1 MRGSILYSK
10 QTRYSIY
17 PYMEMEQI
25 MNKKV
30 EILSPAGSYESLKAA
45 IAAGADAVYI
55 GGTRF
60 GARAYA
66 NNLTEEEL
74 LEAIDYVHL
83 HGRKIYLTINT
94 LLKEHE
100 LSNELYDYLLPY
112 YKQGID
118 AVIVQDIGVLS
129 FIKEQ
134 FPELPIHASTQMTI
148 TNVLGAQFLQSL
160 GVERVVTAREMQLS
174 EIDEIAKN
182 TDVEI
187 ESFVHGAL
195 CYCYSGQCLYSS
207 LIGGRSGNR
216 GQCAQPCRLPY
227 RTDNQKDTQY
237 VLSLKDICTLEYIPE
252 LVEAG
257 IDSFKIEGRMK
268 KPEYVALV
276 TAMYRK
282 YVDLYLKY
290 GKRAF
295 HVEEKDREML
305 MDLYNRGGSHGGYY
319 HTKNG
324 RDMLSL
330 ERPNHAGVS
339 ALQVMKCKGR
349 NVTAKALVDIHKGD
363 VIELPDG
370 AENFT
375 FGIDVLKGQITTF
388 TTHKNQ
394 RFSQDHILNRTRNE
408 SLLQWIK
415 TSIIDSKS
423 KMKMNG
429 RLTLS
434 VKEAA
439 RLVIKYEDITV
450 EVTGEK
456 AQEALNQP
464 MNAERV
470 EKQMRKT
477 GNTLFEFDNLEIE
490 LDGNLFMPMQG
501 LNELRRTGIEALEK
515 RILSGYRREEKQKV
529 LHTTVSLETEK
540 HISMY
545 VYVEHL
551 EQWEETLNY
560 DCVKRI
566 YLDCNAL
573 DKAWLNSDVS
583 NIIERTHQ
591 SGKQIY
597 LGMPHIFREETIR
610 NYDKAYTNIIE
621 AEWDGLLI
629 RNYESYA
636 FLKNHGYTGNIVV
649 DYNLYQFN
657 RYAKDFWKNE
667 KIESTTAP
675 LELNFKELKEVGM
688 ENSELV
694 VYGYFPMMISAQCV
708 KKTTEGC
715 KKEKGQ
721 VFIKDRYHKQFAVK
735 NNCDYCYNIIYNT
748 APVVLTDQK
757 VEIIELNPKAIRL
770 HFTTENR
777 QSMRRIMALYNEVF
791 CKDGQAIEPDF
802 EFTRGHFKRGIK

>member
-1 MRGSILYSK
+1 
-10 QTRYSIY
+10 
-17 PYMEMEQI
+17 

-295 HVEEKDREML
+295 RVEEKDREML

-330 ERPNHAGVS
+330 ERPNHAGVP
-339 ALQVMKCKGR
+339 ALQVKKCKGR
-349 NVTAKALVDIHKGD
+349 NVTAKTLVDIHKGD

-370 AENFT
+370 TENFT
-375 FGIDVLKGQITTF
+375 FGIDVLKGQTTTF

-394 RFSQDHILNRTRNE
+394 RFSQNHILNRTRNE

-423 KMKMNG
+423 KVKMNG

-490 LDGNLFMPMQG
+490 LDGNLFIPMQG
-501 LNELRRTGIEALEK
+501 LNELRRAGIEALEK

-551 EQWEETLNY
+551 EQWGEALNF

-583 NIIERTHQ
+583 NIIQRTHQ

-636 FLKNHGYTGNIVV
+636 FLKNHRYTGNIVT

-657 RYAKDFWKNE
+657 RYAKEFWKNE

-735 NNCDYCYNIIYNT
+735 NHCDYCYNIIYNT

-777 QSMRRIMALYNEVF
+777 QLMRRIMELYNEVF
-791 CKDGQAIEPDF
+791 CEDGQAIEPDF

>member
-1 MRGSILYSK
+1 
-10 QTRYSIY
+10 
-17 PYMEMEQI
+17 MEMGQN

-100 LSNELYDYLLPY
+100 LYNELYDYLLPY

-118 AVIVQDIGVLS
+118 AVIVQDIGVLTY
-129 FIKEQ
+129 IKEQ
-134 FPELPIHASTQMTI
+134 FPDLPIHASTQMTI
-148 TNVLGAQFLQSL
+148 TNVLGAQFLKSL
-160 GVERVVTAREMQLS
+160 GAERIVTAREMQLS
-174 EIDEIAKN
+174 EIEEIAKN

-282 YVDLYLKY
+282 YVDLYLKC
-290 GKRAF
+290 GKKAF
-295 HVEEKDREML
+295 RVEEKDREML

-324 RDMLSL
+324 REMLSL
-330 ERPNHAGVS
+330 ERPNHAGVP

-349 NVTAKALVDIHKGD
+349 NVTVKALVDIHKGD

-375 FGIDVLKGQITTF
+375 FGMDVLKGQTTTI

-394 RFSQDHILNRTRNE
+394 KFSQDHILNRTRNE

-415 TSIIDSKS
+415 ASIIDSKS
-423 KMKMNG
+423 KMKING
-429 RLTLS
+429 RLKLS

-439 RLVIKYEDITV
+439 RLVIEYQDITV
-450 EVTGEK
+450 EVAGEK
-456 AQEALNQP
+456 AQEAVNQP

-477 GNTLFEFDNLEIE
+477 GNTLYEFDKLQIE
-490 LDGNLFMPMQG
+490 LDGNLFMPMQA

-515 RILSGYRREEKQKV
+515 QILLSFRRTEKQKV
-529 LHTTVSLETEK
+529 LHTDESEK
-540 HISMY
+540 THNSMPMY
-545 VYVEHL
+545 VYVENL
-551 EQWEETLNY
+551 EQWEEALNFDY
-560 DCVKRI
+560 AERI

-573 DKAWLNSDVS
+573 NKAWANLDIP
-583 NIIERTHQ
+583 NIIDRTHQ

-597 LGMPHIFREETIR
+597 LGMPHIFRKETILK
-610 NYDKAYTNIIE
+610 YEEAYSNLLGVS
-621 AEWDGLLI
+621 WDGVLI

-636 FLKNHGYTGNIVV
+636 FLKNHGYSGKIVT

-657 RYAKDFWKNE
+657 KYAKEFWKNE
-667 KIESTTAP
+667 MIESTTAP
-675 LELNFKELKEVGM
+675 LELNFKELKEVGV

-694 VYGYFPMMISAQCV
+694 VYGYFPMMVSAQCV

-715 KKEKGQ
+715 KKQKGQ
-721 VFIKDRYHKQFAVK
+721 IFIKDRYHKQFAVK
-735 NNCDYCYNIIYNT
+735 NHCDYCYNIIYNT

-757 VEIIELNPKAIRL
+757 MEIIELNPKAIRL

-777 QSMRRIMALYNEVF
+777 QSMRKIMELYNEVF
-791 CKDGQAIEPDF
+791 YKGGQAIEPEF

>member
-1 MRGSILYSK
+1 
-10 QTRYSIY
+10 
-17 PYMEMEQI
+17 MEMGQN

-100 LSNELYDYLLPY
+100 LCNELYDYLLPY

-118 AVIVQDIGVLS
+118 AVIVQDIGVLTY
-129 FIKEQ
+129 IKEQ
-134 FPELPIHASTQMTI
+134 FPDLPIHASTQMTI
-148 TNVLGAQFLQSL
+148 TNVLGAQFLKSL
-160 GVERVVTAREMQLS
+160 GAERIVTAREMQLS
-174 EIDEIAKN
+174 EIEEIAKN

-290 GKRAF
+290 GKKAF
-295 HVEEKDREML
+295 RVEEKDREML

-319 HTKNG
+319 YTKNG

-330 ERPNHAGVS
+330 ERPNHAGVP

-349 NVTAKALVDIHKGD
+349 NVTVKALVDIHKGD

-375 FGIDVLKGQITTF
+375 FGMDVLKGQTTTF
-388 TTHKNQ
+388 VTHKNQ
-394 RFSQDHILNRTRNE
+394 KFSQNHILNRTRNE

-415 TSIIDSKS
+415 ASIIDSKS
-423 KMKMNG
+423 KMKING
-429 RLTLS
+429 RLKLS

-439 RLVIKYEDITV
+439 RLVIEYGDITV
-450 EVTGEK
+450 EVAGEK
-456 AQEALNQP
+456 AQEAVNQP

-477 GNTLFEFDNLEIE
+477 GNTLFEFDKFKIE
-490 LDGNLFMPMQG
+490 LDGNLFMPMQA

-515 RILSGYRREEKQKV
+515 QILLSFRRTEKQKV
-529 LHTTVSLETEK
+529 LHTDESEK
-540 HISMY
+540 THNSMPMY
-545 VYVEHL
+545 VYVENL
-551 EQWEETLNY
+551 EQWEEALNFDY
-560 DCVKRI
+560 AERI

-573 DKAWLNSDVS
+573 NKAWANLDIP
-583 NIIERTHQ
+583 NIIDRTHQ

-597 LGMPHIFREETIR
+597 LGMPHIFRKETILK
-610 NYDKAYTNIIE
+610 YEEAYSNLLGVS
-621 AEWDGLLI
+621 WDGVLI

-636 FLKNHGYTGNIVV
+636 FLKNHGYSGKIVT

-657 RYAKDFWKNE
+657 KYAKEFWKNE
-667 KIESTTAP
+667 MIESTTAP
-675 LELNFKELKEVGM
+675 LELNFKELKEVGV

-694 VYGYFPMMISAQCV
+694 VYGYFPMMVSAQCV

-715 KKEKGQ
+715 KKQKGQ
-721 VFIKDRYHKQFAVK
+721 IFIKDRYQKQFAVK
-735 NNCDYCYNIIYNT
+735 NHCDYCYNIIYNT

-757 VEIIELNPKAIRL
+757 MEIIELNPKAIRL

-777 QSMRRIMALYNEVF
+777 QSMRKIMELYNEVF
-791 CKDGQAIEPDF
+791 YKGGQAIEPEF

>member
-1 MRGSILYSK
+1 
-10 QTRYSIY
+10 
-17 PYMEMEQI
+17 

-100 LSNELYDYLLPY
+100 LCNELYDYLLPY

-118 AVIVQDIGVLS
+118 AVIVQDIGVLTY
-129 FIKEQ
+129 IKEQ
-134 FPELPIHASTQMTI
+134 FPDLPIHASTQMTI
-148 TNVLGAQFLQSL
+148 TNVLGAKFLKSL
-160 GVERVVTAREMQLS
+160 GAERIVTAREMQLS
-174 EIDEIAKN
+174 EIEEIAKN

-282 YVDLYLKY
+282 YVDLYLKC
-290 GKRAF
+290 GKKAF
-295 HVEEKDREML
+295 RVEEKDREML

-324 RDMLSL
+324 REMLSL
-330 ERPNHAGVS
+330 ERPNHAGVP

-349 NVTAKALVDIHKGD
+349 NVTVKALVDIHKGD

-375 FGIDVLKGQITTF
+375 FGMDVLKGQTTTI

-394 RFSQDHILNRTRNE
+394 KFSQDHILNRTRNE

-415 TSIIDSKS
+415 ASIIDSKS
-423 KMKMNG
+423 KMKING
-429 RLTLS
+429 QLKLS

-439 RLVIKYEDITV
+439 RLVIEYQDITV
-450 EVTGEK
+450 EVAGEK
-456 AQEALNQP
+456 AQEAVNQP

-477 GNTLFEFDNLEIE
+477 GNTLYEFDKLQIE
-490 LDGNLFMPMQG
+490 LDGNLFMPMQA

-515 RILSGYRREEKQKV
+515 QILLSFRRTEKQKV
-529 LHTTVSLETEK
+529 LHTDESEK
-540 HISMY
+540 THNSMPMY
-545 VYVEHL
+545 VYVENL
-551 EQWEETLNY
+551 EQWEEALNFDY
-560 DCVKRI
+560 AERI

-573 DKAWLNSDVS
+573 NKAWANLDIP
-583 NIIERTHQ
+583 NIIDRTHK

-597 LGMPHIFREETIR
+597 LGMPHIFRKETILKYEEA
-610 NYDKAYTNIIE
+610 YDNIMKAS
-621 AEWDGLLI
+621 WDGVLI

-636 FLKNHGYTGNIVV
+636 FLKNHGYLGKIVT

-657 RYAKDFWKNE
+657 KYAKEFWKNE
-667 KIESTTAP
+667 MIESTTAP
-675 LELNFKELKEVGM
+675 LELNFKELKEVGV

-694 VYGYFPMMISAQCV
+694 VYGYFPMMVSAQCV

-715 KKEKGQ
+715 KKQKGQ
-721 VFIKDRYHKQFAVK
+721 IFIKDRYHKQFAVK
-735 NNCDYCYNIIYNT
+735 NHCDYCYNIIYNT

-757 VEIIELNPKAIRL
+757 MEIIELNPKAIRL

-777 QSMRRIMALYNEVF
+777 QSMRKIMELYNEVF
-791 CKDGQAIEPDF
+791 YKGGQAIEPEF

>member
-1 MRGSILYSK
+1 MRDSILV
-10 QTRYSIY
+10 
-17 PYMEMEQI
+17 MEQN
-25 MNKKV
+25 MNEKV

-74 LEAIDYVHL
+74 LETIDYVHL

-100 LSNELYDYLLPY
+100 LSGELYDYLLPY

-118 AVIVQDIGVLS
+118 AVIIQDIGVLTY
-129 FIKEQ
+129 IKEQ
-134 FPELPIHASTQMTI
+134 FPDLPIHASTQMTI
-148 TNVLGAQFLQSL
+148 TNVLGAQFVKSL
-160 GVERVVTAREMQLS
+160 GAERIVTAREMQLS
-174 EIDEIAKN
+174 EIEEIAKN
-182 TDVEI
+182 TDIEI

-227 RTDNQKDTQY
+227 RIGRRQETQY
-237 VLSLKDICTLEYIPE
+237 VLSLKDICTLENIPE

-257 IDSFKIEGRMK
+257 IHSFKIEGRMK

-290 GKRAF
+290 GKKAF
-295 HVEEKDREML
+295 RVEEKDREML

-330 ERPNHAGVS
+330 DRPNHAGVP
-339 ALQVMKCKGR
+339 ALQVLKYHGR
-349 NVTAKALVDIHKGD
+349 NVTVKALVDICKGD

-375 FGIDVLKGQITTF
+375 FANDVRKGQTSTF
-388 TTHKNQ
+388 MTHRKQ
-394 RFSQDHILNRTRNE
+394 SFSLNHVLNRTRNE
-408 SLLQWIK
+408 NLLNWVK
-415 TSIIDSKS
+415 ASIIEQKIKEKIKGKLRLSTKNPA
-423 KMKMNG
+423 K
-429 RLTLS
+429 LTLEY
-434 VKEAA
+434 K
-439 RLVIKYEDITV
+439 DIRI
-450 EVTGEK
+450 EVTGDTP
-456 AQEALNQP
+456 QEAMNQP
-464 MNAERV
+464 VDVERV
-470 EKQMRKT
+470 DKQMRKT
-477 GNTLFEFDNLEIE
+477 GNTPFEFDELQIE
-490 LDGNLFMPMQG
+490 LDGSVFMPMQS
-501 LNELRRTGIEALEK
+501 LNELRRTALETLESE
-515 RILSGYRREEKQKV
+515 ILRTYRRESKERIPHIKV
-529 LHTTVSLETEK
+529 SENLHNRMAM
-540 HISMY
+540 H
-545 VYVEHL
+545 VYVESL
-551 EQWEETLNY
+551 EQWEEALTH
-560 DCVKRI
+560 DRVERI
-566 YLDCNAL
+566 YLDCNAVEECWKNPEL
-573 DKAWLNSDVS
+573 KE
-583 NIIERTHQ
+583 IIEKTHQ
-591 SGKQIY
+591 RGKQIY
-597 LGMPHIFREETIR
+597 LGMPHIFRRETIR
-610 NYDKAYTNIIE
+610 KYEEGYVCVFGAL
-621 AEWDGLLI
+621 WDGMLI

-636 FLKNHGYTGNIVV
+636 FFREHGYEGNIVT
-649 DYNLYQFN
+649 DYNMYQFN
-657 RYAKDFWKNE
+657 RHAKEFWNRE

-715 KKEKGQ
+715 KKQKETCY
-721 VFIKDRYHKQFAVK
+721 IKDRYNKQFAVK

-777 QSMRRIMALYNEVF
+777 QAMRKIIELYDEVF
-791 CKDGQAIEPDF
+791 HKDVQRTEPDF

>member
-1 MRGSILYSK
+1 
-10 QTRYSIY
+10 
-17 PYMEMEQI
+17 

-100 LSNELYDYLLPY
+100 LCNELYDYLLPY

-118 AVIVQDIGVLS
+118 AVIVQDIGVLTY
-129 FIKEQ
+129 IKEQ
-134 FPELPIHASTQMTI
+134 FPDLPIHASTQMTI
-148 TNVLGAQFLQSL
+148 TNVLGAQFLKSL
-160 GVERVVTAREMQLS
+160 GAERIVTAREMQLS
-174 EIDEIAKN
+174 EIEEIAKN

-282 YVDLYLKY
+282 YVDLYLKC
-290 GKRAF
+290 GKKAF
-295 HVEEKDREML
+295 RVEEKDREML

-324 RDMLSL
+324 REMLSL
-330 ERPNHAGVS
+330 ERPNHAGVP

-349 NVTAKALVDIHKGD
+349 NVTVKALVDIHKGD

-375 FGIDVLKGQITTF
+375 FGMDVLKGQTTTI

-394 RFSQDHILNRTRNE
+394 KFSQDHILNRTRNE

-415 TSIIDSKS
+415 ASIIDSKS
-423 KMKMNG
+423 KMKING
-429 RLTLS
+429 QLKLS

-439 RLVIKYEDITV
+439 RLVIEYQDITV
-450 EVTGEK
+450 EVAGEK
-456 AQEALNQP
+456 AQEAVNQP

-477 GNTLFEFDNLEIE
+477 GNTLYEFDKLQIE
-490 LDGNLFMPMQG
+490 LDGNLFMPMQA

-515 RILSGYRREEKQKV
+515 QILLSFRRTEKQKV
-529 LHTTVSLETEK
+529 LHTDESEK
-540 HISMY
+540 THNSMPMY
-545 VYVEHL
+545 VYVENL
-551 EQWEETLNY
+551 EQWEEALNFDY
-560 DCVKRI
+560 AERI

-573 DKAWLNSDVS
+573 NKAWANLDIP
-583 NIIERTHQ
+583 NIIDRTHK

-597 LGMPHIFREETIR
+597 LGMPHIFRKETILKYEEA
-610 NYDKAYTNIIE
+610 YDNIMKAS
-621 AEWDGLLI
+621 WDGVLI

-636 FLKNHGYTGNIVV
+636 FLKNHGYSGKIVT

-657 RYAKDFWKNE
+657 KYAKEFWKNE
-667 KIESTTAP
+667 MIESTTAP
-675 LELNFKELKEVGM
+675 LELNFKELKEVGV

-694 VYGYFPMMISAQCV
+694 VYGYFPMMVSAQCV

-715 KKEKGQ
+715 KKQKGQ
-721 VFIKDRYHKQFAVK
+721 IFIKDRYHKQFAVK
-735 NNCDYCYNIIYNT
+735 NHCDYCYNIIYNT

-757 VEIIELNPKAIRL
+757 MEIIELNPKAIRL

-777 QSMRRIMALYNEVF
+777 QSMRKIMELYNEVF
-791 CKDGQAIEPDF
+791 YKGGQAIEPEF

>member
-1 MRGSILYSK
+1 
-10 QTRYSIY
+10 
-17 PYMEMEQI
+17 

-100 LSNELYDYLLPY
+100 LCNELYDYLLPY

-118 AVIVQDIGVLS
+118 AVIVQDIGVLTY
-129 FIKEQ
+129 IKEQ
-134 FPELPIHASTQMTI
+134 FPDLPIHASTQMTI
-148 TNVLGAQFLQSL
+148 TNVLGAQFLKSL
-160 GVERVVTAREMQLS
+160 GAERIVTAREMQLS
-174 EIDEIAKN
+174 EIEEIAKN

-282 YVDLYLKY
+282 YVDLYLKC
-290 GKRAF
+290 GKKAF
-295 HVEEKDREML
+295 RVEEKDREML

-324 RDMLSL
+324 REMLSL
-330 ERPNHAGVS
+330 ERPNHAGVP

-349 NVTAKALVDIHKGD
+349 NVMVKALVDIHKGD

-375 FGIDVLKGQITTF
+375 FGMDVLKGQTTTI

-394 RFSQDHILNRTRNE
+394 KFSQDHILNRTRNE

-415 TSIIDSKS
+415 ASIIDSKS
-423 KMKMNG
+423 KMKING
-429 RLTLS
+429 QLKLS

-439 RLVIKYEDITV
+439 RLVIEYQDITV
-450 EVTGEK
+450 EVAGEK
-456 AQEALNQP
+456 AQEAVNQP

-477 GNTLFEFDNLEIE
+477 GNTLFEFDKFKIE
-490 LDGNLFMPMQG
+490 LDGNLFMPMQA

-515 RILSGYRREEKQKV
+515 QILLSFRRTEKQKV
-529 LHTTVSLETEK
+529 LHTDESEK
-540 HISMY
+540 THNSMPMY
-545 VYVEHL
+545 VYVENL
-551 EQWEETLNY
+551 EQWEEALNFDY
-560 DCVKRI
+560 AERI

-573 DKAWLNSDVS
+573 NKAWANLDIP
-583 NIIERTHQ
+583 NIIDRTHK

-597 LGMPHIFREETIR
+597 LGMPHIFRKETILKYEEA
-610 NYDKAYTNIIE
+610 YDNIMKAS
-621 AEWDGLLI
+621 WDGVLI

-636 FLKNHGYTGNIVV
+636 FLKNHGYSGKIVT

-657 RYAKDFWKNE
+657 KYAKEFWKNE
-667 KIESTTAP
+667 MIESTTAP
-675 LELNFKELKEVGM
+675 LELNFKELKEVGV

-694 VYGYFPMMISAQCV
+694 VYGYFPMMVSAQCV

-715 KKEKGQ
+715 KKQKGQ
-721 VFIKDRYHKQFAVK
+721 IFIKDRYQKQFAVK
-735 NNCDYCYNIIYNT
+735 NHCDYCYNIIYNT

-757 VEIIELNPKAIRL
+757 MEILELNPKAIRL

-777 QSMRRIMALYNEVF
+777 QSMRKIMELYNEVF
-791 CKDGQAIEPDF
+791 YKGGQAIEPEF

>member
-1 MRGSILYSK
+1 
-10 QTRYSIY
+10 
-17 PYMEMEQI
+17 MEMGQN

-100 LSNELYDYLLPY
+100 LYNELYDYLLPY

-118 AVIVQDIGVLS
+118 AVIVQDIGVLTY
-129 FIKEQ
+129 IKEQ
-134 FPELPIHASTQMTI
+134 FPDLPIHASTQMTI
-148 TNVLGAQFLQSL
+148 TNVLGAQFLKSL
-160 GVERVVTAREMQLS
+160 GAERIVTAREMQLS
-174 EIDEIAKN
+174 EIEEIAKN

-282 YVDLYLKY
+282 YVDLYLKC
-290 GKRAF
+290 GKKAF
-295 HVEEKDREML
+295 RVEEKDREML

-324 RDMLSL
+324 REMLSL
-330 ERPNHAGVS
+330 ERPNHAGVP

-349 NVTAKALVDIHKGD
+349 NVTVKALVDIHKGD

-375 FGIDVLKGQITTF
+375 FGMDVLKGQTTTI

-394 RFSQDHILNRTRNE
+394 KFSQDHILNRTRNE

-415 TSIIDSKS
+415 ASIIDSKS
-423 KMKMNG
+423 KMKING
-429 RLTLS
+429 QLKLS

-439 RLVIKYEDITV
+439 RLVIEYQDITV
-450 EVTGEK
+450 EVAGEK
-456 AQEALNQP
+456 AQEAVNQP

-477 GNTLFEFDNLEIE
+477 GNTLYEFDKLQIE
-490 LDGNLFMPMQG
+490 LDGNLFMPMQA

-515 RILSGYRREEKQKV
+515 QILLSFRRTEKQKV
-529 LHTTVSLETEK
+529 LHTDESEK
-540 HISMY
+540 THNSMPMY
-545 VYVEHL
+545 VYVENL
-551 EQWEETLNY
+551 EQWEEALNFDY
-560 DCVKRI
+560 AERI

-573 DKAWLNSDVS
+573 NKAWANLDIP
-583 NIIERTHQ
+583 NIIDRTHK

-597 LGMPHIFREETIR
+597 LGMPHIFRKETILKYEEA
-610 NYDKAYTNIIE
+610 YDNIMKAS
-621 AEWDGLLI
+621 WDGVLI

-636 FLKNHGYTGNIVV
+636 FLKNHGYSGKIVT

-657 RYAKDFWKNE
+657 KYAKEFWKNE
-667 KIESTTAP
+667 MIESTTAP
-675 LELNFKELKEVGM
+675 LELNFKELKEVGV

-694 VYGYFPMMISAQCV
+694 VYGYFPMMVSAQCV

-715 KKEKGQ
+715 KKQKGQ
-721 VFIKDRYHKQFAVK
+721 IFIKDRYHKQFAVK
-735 NNCDYCYNIIYNT
+735 NHCDYCYNIIYNT

-757 VEIIELNPKAIRL
+757 MEIIELNPKAIRL

-777 QSMRRIMALYNEVF
+777 QSMRKIMELYNEVF
-791 CKDGQAIEPDF
+791 YKGGQAIEPEF

>member
-1 MRGSILYSK
+1 
-10 QTRYSIY
+10 
-17 PYMEMEQI
+17 

-100 LSNELYDYLLPY
+100 LCNELYDYLLPY

-118 AVIVQDIGVLS
+118 AVIVQDIGVLTY
-129 FIKEQ
+129 IKEQ
-134 FPELPIHASTQMTI
+134 FPDLPIHASTQMTI
-148 TNVLGAQFLQSL
+148 TNVLGAQFLKSL
-160 GVERVVTAREMQLS
+160 GAERIVTAREMQLS
-174 EIDEIAKN
+174 EIEEIAKN

-290 GKRAF
+290 GKKAF
-295 HVEEKDREML
+295 RVEEKDREML

-319 HTKNG
+319 YTKNG

-330 ERPNHAGVS
+330 ERPNHAGVP

-349 NVTAKALVDIHKGD
+349 NVTVKALVDIHKGD

-375 FGIDVLKGQITTF
+375 FGMDVLKGQTTTF
-388 TTHKNQ
+388 VTHKNQ
-394 RFSQDHILNRTRNE
+394 KFSQNHILNRTRNE

-415 TSIIDSKS
+415 ASIIDSKS
-423 KMKMNG
+423 KMKING
-429 RLTLS
+429 RLKLS

-439 RLVIKYEDITV
+439 RLVIEYQDITV
-450 EVTGEK
+450 DVAGEK
-456 AQEALNQP
+456 AQEAVNQP

-477 GNTLFEFDNLEIE
+477 GNTLFEFDKFKIE
-490 LDGNLFMPMQG
+490 LDGNLFMPMQA
-501 LNELRRTGIEALEK
+501 LNELRRIGIEALEK
-515 RILSGYRREEKQKV
+515 QILLSFRRTEKQKV
-529 LHTTVSLETEK
+529 LHTDESEK
-540 HISMY
+540 THNSMPMY
-545 VYVEHL
+545 VYVENL
-551 EQWEETLNY
+551 EQWEEALNFDY
-560 DCVKRI
+560 AERI

-573 DKAWLNSDVS
+573 NKAWANLDIP
-583 NIIERTHQ
+583 NIIDRTHQ

-597 LGMPHIFREETIR
+597 LGMPHIFRKETILK
-610 NYDKAYTNIIE
+610 YEEAYSNLLGVS
-621 AEWDGLLI
+621 WDGVLI

-636 FLKNHGYTGNIVV
+636 FLKNHGYSGKIVT

-657 RYAKDFWKNE
+657 KYAKEFWKNE
-667 KIESTTAP
+667 MIESTTAP
-675 LELNFKELKEVGM
+675 LELNFKELKEVGV

-694 VYGYFPMMISAQCV
+694 VYGYFPMMVSAQCV

-715 KKEKGQ
+715 KKQKGQ
-721 VFIKDRYHKQFAVK
+721 IFIKDRYQKQFAVK
-735 NNCDYCYNIIYNT
+735 NHCDYCYNIIYNT

-757 VEIIELNPKAIRL
+757 MEILELNPKAIRL

-777 QSMRRIMALYNEVF
+777 QSMRKIMELYNEVF
-791 CKDGQAIEPDF
+791 YKGGQAIEPEF

>member
-1 MRGSILYSK
+1 
-10 QTRYSIY
+10 
-17 PYMEMEQI
+17 MEMEQN

-100 LSNELYDYLLPY
+100 LYNELYDYLLPY

-118 AVIVQDIGVLS
+118 AVIVQDIGVLTY
-129 FIKEQ
+129 IKEQ
-134 FPELPIHASTQMTI
+134 FPDLPIHASTQMTI
-148 TNVLGAQFLQSL
+148 TNVLGAQFLKSL
-160 GVERVVTAREMQLS
+160 GAERIVTAREMQLS
-174 EIDEIAKN
+174 EIEEIAKN

-282 YVDLYLKY
+282 YVDLYLKC
-290 GKRAF
+290 GKKAF
-295 HVEEKDREML
+295 RVEEKDREML

-319 HTKNG
+319 YTKNG

-330 ERPNHAGVS
+330 ERPNHAGVP

-349 NVTAKALVDIHKGD
+349 NVTVKALVDIHKGD

-375 FGIDVLKGQITTF
+375 FGMDVLKGQTTTF
-388 TTHKNQ
+388 VTHKNQ
-394 RFSQDHILNRTRNE
+394 KFSQNHILNRTRNE

-415 TSIIDSKS
+415 ASIIDSKS
-423 KMKMNG
+423 KMKING
-429 RLTLS
+429 QLKLS

-439 RLVIKYEDITV
+439 RLVIEYGDITV
-450 EVTGEK
+450 EVAGEK
-456 AQEALNQP
+456 AQEAVNQP

-477 GNTLFEFDNLEIE
+477 GNTLYEFDKLQIE
-490 LDGNLFMPMQG
+490 LDGNLFMPMQA

-515 RILSGYRREEKQKV
+515 QILLSFRRTEKQKV
-529 LHTTVSLETEK
+529 LHTDESEK
-540 HISMY
+540 THNSMPMY
-545 VYVEHL
+545 VYVENL
-551 EQWEETLNY
+551 EQWEEALNFDY
-560 DCVKRI
+560 AERI

-573 DKAWLNSDVS
+573 NKAWANLDIP
-583 NIIERTHQ
+583 NIIDRTHK

-597 LGMPHIFREETIR
+597 LGMPHIFRKETILKYEEA
-610 NYDKAYTNIIE
+610 YDNIMKAS
-621 AEWDGLLI
+621 WDGVLI

-636 FLKNHGYTGNIVV
+636 FLKNHGYSGKIVT

-657 RYAKDFWKNE
+657 KYAKEFWKNE
-667 KIESTTAP
+667 MIESTTAP
-675 LELNFKELKEVGM
+675 LELNFKELKEVGV

-694 VYGYFPMMISAQCV
+694 VYGYFPMMVSAQCV

-715 KKEKGQ
+715 KKQKGLI
-721 VFIKDRYHKQFAVK
+721 FIKDRYHKQFAVK
-735 NNCDYCYNIIYNT
+735 NHCDYCYNIIYNT

-757 VEIIELNPKAIRL
+757 MEIIELNPKAIRL

-777 QSMRRIMALYNEVF
+777 QSMRKIMELYNEVF
-791 CKDGQAIEPDF
+791 YKGGQAIEPEF

>member
-1 MRGSILYSK
+1 
-10 QTRYSIY
+10 
-17 PYMEMEQI
+17 MEMEQN

-100 LSNELYDYLLPY
+100 LCNELYDYLLPY

-118 AVIVQDIGVLS
+118 AVIVQDIGVLTY
-129 FIKEQ
+129 IKEH
-134 FPELPIHASTQMTI
+134 FPDLPIHASTQMTI
-148 TNVLGAQFLQSL
+148 TNVLGAQFLKSL
-160 GVERVVTAREMQLS
+160 GAERIVTAREMQLS
-174 EIDEIAKN
+174 EIEEIAKN

-227 RTDNQKDTQY
+227 RIDNQKDTQY

-282 YVDLYLKY
+282 YVDLYLKC
-290 GKRAF
+290 GKKAF
-295 HVEEKDREML
+295 RVEEKDREML

-324 RDMLSL
+324 REMLSL
-330 ERPNHAGVS
+330 ERPNHAGVP

-349 NVTAKALVDIHKGD
+349 NVTVKALVDIHKGD

-375 FGIDVLKGQITTF
+375 FGMDVLKGQTTTI

-394 RFSQDHILNRTRNE
+394 KFSQDHILNRTRNE

-415 TSIIDSKS
+415 ASIIDSKS
-423 KMKMNG
+423 KMKING
-429 RLTLS
+429 QLKLS

-439 RLVIKYEDITV
+439 RLVIEYQDITV
-450 EVTGEK
+450 EVAGEK
-456 AQEALNQP
+456 AQEAVNQP

-477 GNTLFEFDNLEIE
+477 GNTLYEFDKLQIE
-490 LDGNLFMPMQG
+490 LDGNLFMPMQA

-515 RILSGYRREEKQKV
+515 QILSLFRRTEKQKV
-529 LHTTVSLETEK
+529 LYTDESEK
-540 HISMY
+540 THNSMPMY
-545 VYVEHL
+545 VYVENL
-551 EQWEETLNY
+551 EQWEEALNFDY
-560 DCVKRI
+560 AERI

-573 DKAWLNSDVS
+573 DKAWLNSDVP
-583 NIIERTHQ
+583 NIIDRTHQ

-597 LGMPHIFREETIR
+597 LGMPHIFRKETILKYEEA
-610 NYDKAYTNIIE
+610 YDNITKAS
-621 AEWDGLLI
+621 WDGVLI

-636 FLKNHGYTGNIVV
+636 FLKNHGYSGKIVT

-657 RYAKDFWKNE
+657 KYAKEFWKNE
-667 KIESTTAP
+667 MIESTTAP
-675 LELNFKELKEVGM
+675 LELNFKELKEVGV

-694 VYGYFPMMISAQCV
+694 VYGYFPMMVSAQCV

-715 KKEKGQ
+715 KKQKGQ
-721 VFIKDRYHKQFAVK
+721 IFIKDRYQKQFAVK
-735 NNCDYCYNIIYNT
+735 NHCDYCYNIIYNT

-757 VEIIELNPKAIRL
+757 MEIIELNPKAIRL

-777 QSMRRIMALYNEVF
+777 QSMRKIMELYNEVF
-791 CKDGQAIEPDF
+791 YRGGQAIEPEF

>member
-1 MRGSILYSK
+1 
-10 QTRYSIY
+10 
-17 PYMEMEQI
+17 MEMEQN

-100 LSNELYDYLLPY
+100 LCNELYDYLLPY

-118 AVIVQDIGVLS
+118 AVIVQDIGVLTY
-129 FIKEQ
+129 IKEQ
-134 FPELPIHASTQMTI
+134 FPDLPIHASTQMTI
-148 TNVLGAQFLQSL
+148 TNVLGAQFLKSL
-160 GVERVVTAREMQLS
+160 GAERIVTAREMQLS
-174 EIDEIAKN
+174 EIEEIAKN

-290 GKRAF
+290 GKKAF
-295 HVEEKDREML
+295 RVEEKDREML

-319 HTKNG
+319 YTKNG

-330 ERPNHAGVS
+330 ERPNHAGVP

-349 NVTAKALVDIHKGD
+349 NVTVKALVDIHKGD

-375 FGIDVLKGQITTF
+375 FGMDVLKGQTTTF
-388 TTHKNQ
+388 VTHKNQ
-394 RFSQDHILNRTRNE
+394 KFSQNHILNRTRNE

-415 TSIIDSKS
+415 ASIIDSKS
-423 KMKMNG
+423 KMKING
-429 RLTLS
+429 RLKLS

-439 RLVIKYEDITV
+439 RLVIEYQDITV
-450 EVTGEK
+450 DVAGEK
-456 AQEALNQP
+456 AQEAVNQP

-477 GNTLFEFDNLEIE
+477 GNTLFEFDKFKIE
-490 LDGNLFMPMQG
+490 LDGNLFMPMQA
-501 LNELRRTGIEALEK
+501 LNELRRIGIEALEK
-515 RILSGYRREEKQKV
+515 QILLSFRRTEKQKV
-529 LHTTVSLETEK
+529 LHTDESEK
-540 HISMY
+540 THNSMPMY
-545 VYVEHL
+545 VYVENL
-551 EQWEETLNY
+551 EQWEEALNFDY
-560 DCVKRI
+560 AERI

-573 DKAWLNSDVS
+573 NKAWANLDIP
-583 NIIERTHQ
+583 NIIDRTHK

-597 LGMPHIFREETIR
+597 LGMPHIFRKETILKYEEA
-610 NYDKAYTNIIE
+610 YDNIMKAS
-621 AEWDGLLI
+621 WDGVLI

-636 FLKNHGYTGNIVV
+636 FLKNHGYSGKIVT

-657 RYAKDFWKNE
+657 KYAKEFWKNE
-667 KIESTTAP
+667 MVESTTAP
-675 LELNFKELKEVGM
+675 LELNFKELKEVGV

-694 VYGYFPMMISAQCV
+694 VYGYFPMMVSAQCV

-715 KKEKGQ
+715 KKQKGQ
-721 VFIKDRYHKQFAVK
+721 IFIKDRYQKQFAVK
-735 NNCDYCYNIIYNT
+735 NHCDYCYNIIYNT

-757 VEIIELNPKAIRL
+757 MEIIELNPKAIRL

-777 QSMRRIMALYNEVF
+777 QSMRKIMELYNEVF
-791 CKDGQAIEPDF
+791 YKGGQAIEPEF

>member
-1 MRGSILYSK
+1 
-10 QTRYSIY
+10 
-17 PYMEMEQI
+17 MEMGQN

-100 LSNELYDYLLPY
+100 LYNELYDYLLPY

-118 AVIVQDIGVLS
+118 AVIVQDIGVLTY
-129 FIKEQ
+129 IKEQ
-134 FPELPIHASTQMTI
+134 FPDLPIHASTQMTI
-148 TNVLGAQFLQSL
+148 TNVLGAQFLKSL
-160 GVERVVTAREMQLS
+160 GAERIVTAREMQLS
-174 EIDEIAKN
+174 EIEEIAKN

-282 YVDLYLKY
+282 YVALYLKC
-290 GKRAF
+290 GKKAF
-295 HVEEKDREML
+295 RVEEKDREML

-324 RDMLSL
+324 REMLSL
-330 ERPNHAGVS
+330 ERPNHAGVP

-349 NVTAKALVDIHKGD
+349 NVTVKALVDIHKGD

-375 FGIDVLKGQITTF
+375 FGMDVLKGQTTTI

-394 RFSQDHILNRTRNE
+394 KFSQDHILNRTRNE

-415 TSIIDSKS
+415 ASIIDSKS
-423 KMKMNG
+423 KMKING
-429 RLTLS
+429 QLKLS

-439 RLVIKYEDITV
+439 RLVIEYQDITV
-450 EVTGEK
+450 DVAGEK
-456 AQEALNQP
+456 AQEAVNQP

-477 GNTLFEFDNLEIE
+477 GNTLYEFDKLQIE
-490 LDGNLFMPMQG
+490 LDGNLFMPMQA

-515 RILSGYRREEKQKV
+515 QILLSFRRTEKQKV
-529 LHTTVSLETEK
+529 LHTDESEK
-540 HISMY
+540 THNSMPMY
-545 VYVEHL
+545 VYVENL
-551 EQWEETLNY
+551 EQWEEALNFDY
-560 DCVKRI
+560 AERI

-573 DKAWLNSDVS
+573 NKAWANLDIP
-583 NIIERTHQ
+583 NIIDRTHQ

-597 LGMPHIFREETIR
+597 LGMPHIFRKETILKYEEA
-610 NYDKAYTNIIE
+610 YDNIMKAS
-621 AEWDGLLI
+621 WDGVLI

-636 FLKNHGYTGNIVV
+636 FLKNHGYSGKIVT

-657 RYAKDFWKNE
+657 KYAKEFWKNE
-667 KIESTTAP
+667 MIESTTAP
-675 LELNFKELKEVGM
+675 LELNFKELKEVGV

-694 VYGYFPMMISAQCV
+694 VYGYFPMMVSAQCV

-715 KKEKGQ
+715 KKQKGQ
-721 VFIKDRYHKQFAVK
+721 IFIKDRYHKQFAVK
-735 NNCDYCYNIIYNT
+735 NHCDYCYNIIYNT

-757 VEIIELNPKAIRL
+757 MEIIELNPKAIRL

-777 QSMRRIMALYNEVF
+777 QSMRKIMELYNEVF
-791 CKDGQAIEPDF
+791 YKGGQAIEPEF